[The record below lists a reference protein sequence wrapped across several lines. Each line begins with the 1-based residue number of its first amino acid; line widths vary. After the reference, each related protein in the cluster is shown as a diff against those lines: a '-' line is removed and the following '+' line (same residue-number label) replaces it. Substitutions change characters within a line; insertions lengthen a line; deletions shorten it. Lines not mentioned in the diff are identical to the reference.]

1 MKRSFLENLLN
12 VIEDESTR
20 KNIIN
25 SILDENGNDL
35 NTEKAKIESVRN
47 DLIVKE
53 TDLREKE
60 AAIIQNLLKK
70 YVSKTK
76 KLVIAAPEDD
86 KKHYDVDHYTI
97 HKDYEHYEILAY
109 SGPDDIEGTERT
121 VPTEVIADVLFN
133 NLKSVYN
140 EI

>member
-1 MKRSFLENLLN
+1 MALKGIYKKYQNLYKKR
-12 VIEDESTR
+12 I
-20 KNIIN
+20 
-25 SILDENGNDL
+25 
-35 NTEKAKIESVRN
+35 KIQDKQD

-60 AAIIQNLLKK
+60 DAIIQNLLKK

-86 KKHYDVDHYTI
+86 RKHYDVDHYTI

-133 NLKSVYN
+133 NLKSLYN